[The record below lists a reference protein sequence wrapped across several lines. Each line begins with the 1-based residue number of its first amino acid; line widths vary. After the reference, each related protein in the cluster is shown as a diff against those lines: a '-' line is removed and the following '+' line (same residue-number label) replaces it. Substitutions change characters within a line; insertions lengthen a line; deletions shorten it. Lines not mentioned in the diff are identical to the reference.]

1 MQGAVYLHSYIKG
14 AKNNVFFFCLQ
25 ASQQA
30 IDKLSRSNRGIK
42 KAKEKMAEQ
51 FLTEIA
57 NKNLLI
63 HKLEAREI
71 FSRSVPLCRGCMK
84 CVRVAGGET

>member
-1 MQGAVYLHSYIKG
+1 MYRACVTWYING
-14 AKNNVFFFCLQ
+14 AKTNNVFFFCLQ

-42 KAKEKMAEQ
+42 KVKEKMAEQ
-51 FLTEIA
+51 FLNEIA
-57 NKNLLI
+57 NKNMLI

-71 FSRSVPLCRGCMK
+71 FTR
-84 CVRVAGGET
+84 

>member
-1 MQGAVYLHSYIKG
+1 MHASCMCDVVYLHSYING
-14 AKNNVFFFCLQ
+14 AKTNNVFFFFCLQ

-42 KAKEKMAEQ
+42 KVKEKMAEQ
-51 FLTEIA
+51 FLNEIA
-57 NKNLLI
+57 NKNMLI

-71 FSRSVPLCRGCMK
+71 FTR
-84 CVRVAGGET
+84 